1 MELEI
6 KSKTTGFCS
15 PAESYVDKR
24 LDLNE
29 LVTPNIHSSFYFKYD
44 GPNMNGIRKGNI
56 IVVDRS
62 INPKLNELVI
72 VTHGNQ
78 FRIVT
83 YDGVIEYWGRISWI
97 LKKQ

>member
-1 MELEI
+1 
-6 KSKTTGFCS
+6 
-15 PAESYVDKR
+15 
-24 LDLNE
+24 
-29 LVTPNIHSSFYFKYD
+29 
-44 GPNMNGIRKGNI
+44 MNGIRKGNI